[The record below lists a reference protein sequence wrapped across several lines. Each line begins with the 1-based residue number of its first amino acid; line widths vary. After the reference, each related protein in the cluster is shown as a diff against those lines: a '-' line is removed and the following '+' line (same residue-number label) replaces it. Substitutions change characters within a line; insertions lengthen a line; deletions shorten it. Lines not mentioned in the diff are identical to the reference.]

1 MDSDSPAQQAGNT
14 WGAAPSPRWS
24 KRQTLAAVG
33 IAVVIG
39 GLGGAAIF
47 AATGGDARA
56 SGPGRHGGQWGPGGP
71 GGPPGG
77 PGGWQPAGPGGPGGP
92 AGPGRAAPLHGE
104 FVVSGETGGF
114 VTELT
119 QTGVVTSISATSLTA
134 KSADGFTQT
143 YELASGAAKGQVE
156 VDDTVNIRATKAD
169 GKTTATFVAEGD
181 GPAGPGGPPP
191 MGPGGPPP
199 R

>member
-1 MDSDSPAQQAGNT
+1 MESDSPAQQPTNA
-14 WGAAPSPRWS
+14 WGSPQSSRWS

-56 SGPGRHGGQWGPGGP
+56 AGPGRHAGQWGPGAPGGGPGGP
-71 GGPPGG
+71 GGPGGGWQSGG
-77 PGGWQPAGPGGPGGP
+77 PG
-92 AGPGRAAPLHGE
+92 GPGRAAPLHGE
-104 FVVSGETGGF
+104 FVVFDEDAGYI
-114 VTELT
+114 TEMT
-119 QTGVVTSISATSLTA
+119 QTGVVTSVSDTSLTA

-143 YELASGAAKGQVE
+143 YVLASGATKGQVE
-156 VDDTVNIRATKAD
+156 VNDTVSIRATKAD
-169 GKTTATFVAEGD
+169 GQATATFVAEGD
-181 GPAGPGGPPP
+181 GPGGPGGPPP